1 MYWVMEDGGVSSA
14 CGSSIFRCH
23 QSESRSQPLSSTINL
38 AKCVNYYIITRTFDE
53 FCIVWKWSAV
63 LLAKLLSFRFLWTLK

>member
-23 QSESRSQPLSSTINL
+23 QSESRSQPLSSTINP
-38 AKCVNYYIITRTFDE
+38 AKCVNLTRNLDE

-63 LLAKLLSFRFLWTLK
+63 LLAKLLSLRFVDTAKTFP